1 MGLWGRVKKAAKRA
15 GKQVERS
22 AKQIGQKAEKY
33 GGAAMGL
40 NLSRNKTSG
49 DSNTPPQ
56 GPQFTDAARSQA
68 AGAGT
73 VNFTQR
79 TQNY

>member
-1 MGLWGRVKKAAKRA
+1 MGLLKKI
-15 GKQVERS
+15 GKQIKRS

-33 GGAAMGL
+33 GGAMMGFG
-40 NLSRNKTSG
+40 RNKTSG
-49 DSNTPPQ
+49 DANTGPQ